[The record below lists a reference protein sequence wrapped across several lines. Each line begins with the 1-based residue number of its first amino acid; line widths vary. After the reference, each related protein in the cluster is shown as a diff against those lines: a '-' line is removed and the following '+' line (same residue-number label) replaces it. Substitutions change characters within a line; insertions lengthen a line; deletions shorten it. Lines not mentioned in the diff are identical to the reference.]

1 MIQKFHCIQCGQCC
15 SHIRGMISED
25 EKKFLKKYAYGRL
38 PLIQLFPIERMSFPL
53 FDFEAKRFKEW
64 EKEININAKIMP
76 SRVVFDLN
84 SKKSI
89 IVTYYMD
96 YDSCPF
102 LKDNKCL
109 IYNKKRA
116 FICRLF
122 PFNKGP
128 FLKTGEELKK
138 EDMFGS
144 CPAIKEILPELDDK
158 LLNPKDSKGLGNSKN
173 FQSNRKILAKQ
184 LYESFGEDFLNI
196 IEYDYLTE
204 WINRLIVDLMKQ
216 GKIKPAM
223 NYPYKYLLR
232 RIINSEKTDLMD
244 FLTQEGIKTSDE
256 IEKLIKGF
264 DNNIDAKE
272 KLKEFLG

>member
-1 MIQKFHCIQCGQCC
+1 
-15 SHIRGMISED
+15 MISED
-25 EKKFLKKYAYGRL
+25 EKKFLKKYAYGKL

-64 EKEININAKIMP
+64 EKEVNINAKIMP
-76 SRVVFDLN
+76 SRVIFDLN
-84 SKKSI
+84 SNKSI

-96 YDSCPF
+96 YSSCPF
-102 LKDNKCL
+102 LRDNKCL

-144 CPAIKEILPELDDK
+144 CPAIKDILPKLEDK
-158 LLNPKDSKGLGNSKN
+158 
-173 FQSNRKILAKQ
+173 NRKKLVKQ
-184 LYESFGEDFLNI
+184 LKESFGGDFLNI
-196 IEYDYLTE
+196 IEYDHLTE
-204 WINRLIVDLMKQ
+204 WINKLIITLIKED
-216 GKIKPAM
+216 KIKPAM

-232 RIINSEKTDLMD
+232 RIINSEKIDLMD
-244 FLTQEGIKTSDE
+244 FLIEKGIKSKDE
-256 IEKLIKGF
+256 IENLIKRF
-264 DNNIDAKE
+264 DNNTDAKE
-272 KLKEFLG
+272 KINNFLE

>member
-1 MIQKFHCIQCGQCC
+1 
-15 SHIRGMISED
+15 
-25 EKKFLKKYAYGRL
+25 
-38 PLIQLFPIERMSFPL
+38 MSFPL

-64 EKEININAKIMP
+64 EKEVKINAKIMP

-84 SKKSI
+84 TNTSI
-89 IVTYYMD
+89 IFTYYMD

-102 LKDNKCL
+102 LKDKKCL

-128 FLKTGEELKK
+128 FLKTGETLKTK
-138 EDMFGS
+138 DMFGS
-144 CPAIKEILPELDDK
+144 CPALKDILPKLKEKDK
-158 LLNPKDSKGLGNSKN
+158 KKLV
-173 FQSNRKILAKQ
+173 KQ
-184 LYESFGEDFLNI
+184 LHEAFGEDFLNI

-204 WINRLIVDLMKQ
+204 WINKLIVTLIKE

-232 RIINSEKTDLMD
+232 RIINSEKIDLMD
-244 FLTQEGIKTSDE
+244 FLVQNSIKTPDE
-256 IEKLIKGF
+256 IENLIKRF
-264 DNNIDAKE
+264 DNNTDAKE
-272 KLKEFLG
+272 ELSKF

>member
-1 MIQKFHCIQCGQCC
+1 
-15 SHIRGMISED
+15 MISED
-25 EKKFLKKYAYGRL
+25 EKKFLKKYAYGKL

-64 EKEININAKIMP
+64 EKEVNINAKIMP

-84 SKKSI
+84 SNKSI

-109 IYNKKRA
+109 VYNKKRA

-144 CPAIKEILPELDDK
+144 CPAIKDILQKLEDK
-158 LLNPKDSKGLGNSKN
+158 
-173 FQSNRKILAKQ
+173 NRKKLVKQ
-184 LYESFGEDFLNI
+184 LYAAFGEDFLNI

-204 WINRLIVDLMKQ
+204 WINKLVIDLIKEN
-216 GKIKPAM
+216 KIKPAM
-223 NYPYKYLLR
+223 NYPHKYLLR
-232 RIINSEKTDLMD
+232 RIINSEKVDLTD
-244 FLTQEGIKTSDE
+244 FLIEQSIKTKQDVE
-256 IEKLIKGF
+256 NLINRF
-264 DNNIDAKE
+264 NSNVDAKE
-272 KLKEFLG
+272 KLKEFLF